1 VINIKNIDKEVD
13 KMSTTRKTFKL
24 LFLTALGGLIM
35 GVVSKVFLD
44 TLSFVSLFR
53 ETHNRILF
61 LLPFVGMLTA
71 FVYKNYGKG
80 SQRGNNLIIDSI
92 YKDSRVPLRMSLFTF
107 VFTVLTH
114 LSGGSAGREGTA
126 VQIGGTITNKLAE
139 LFKIDSNDRKILVM
153 SGISAGFGS
162 VFGTPLAGTFFGM
175 EMCFVG
181 KLSYEA
187 LLPCFVASYTS
198 DFITETLGVV
208 HSSHVIAA
216 VPQLT
221 SYVLFVTIMASATFG
236 ITGKYFSVFIRLLK
250 KTYAKIIKNY
260 VLRALLSST
269 AILFI
274 MLTFNLTKYEGLST
288 WMIDEGFE
296 GSVHVYDPFA
306 KLILTC
312 MTLGAGF
319 QGGEVTPLFDI
330 GASLGGLI
338 GQITDVEPSL
348 LAALGLISVFGCA
361 TNTPITTIM
370 LGIEMFGTE
379 AVPYYITASLISYY
393 VSGHNGIY
401 QSQIIYTPKF
411 EYLNEHN
418 NLSLE
423 EILSANEN
431 NTEEK
436 VHN

>member
-1 VINIKNIDKEVD
+1 
-13 KMSTTRKTFKL
+13 MSTTRKTFKL

-44 TLSFVSLFR
+44 TLSLVSLFR
-53 ETHNRILF
+53 ETHDYILF

-92 YKDSRVPLRMSLFTF
+92 YKDSHVPLRMSLFTF

-187 LLPCFVASYTS
+187 LLPCFVAAYTS

-208 HSSHVIAA
+208 HSSHGIVA

-221 SYVLFVTIMASATFG
+221 PYVLFVTIIASTSFG
-236 ITGKYFSVFIRLLK
+236 ITGKYFSVFIRFLK

-269 AILFI
+269 VILFI
-274 MLTFNLTKYEGLST
+274 ILAFNLTKYEGLST
-288 WMIDEGFE
+288 WLIDEGFE
-296 GSVHVYDPFA
+296 GNVHFYDPFA
-306 KLILTC
+306 KLVLTC

-338 GQITDVEPSL
+338 GQLTDVEPSL

-370 LGIEMFGTE
+370 LGIEMFGTK

-431 NTEEK
+431 STEENM
-436 VHN
+436 HNKFDLFFKHN